1 MINDERNSLRLMQ
14 TYWFVFGLVLLLLN
28 DFILKEVFGNWFTGK
43 LSDFT
48 GLFIFQLFW
57 ISFFPKYKKPILFS
71 VCVLFIFWKSSLSG
85 GFIHLWNNSAP
96 FLINRTIDYT
106 DLIALIVLPFANSLE
121 KERDQLRTVAIHPA
135 LPFVVSSFAFMATS
149 YDSRIEYS
157 ATYEFN
163 YGIEKLYSKINAI
176 PDTDIFKRRHFQ
188 KGEKDSTNQSF
199 IIPNEIDSSLIIIDT
214 TYVNIKEDFCFH
226 GYKTKV
232 IVSGNNRKSKLTIL
246 EFQHDCPTNEGGK
259 DDLKILKESFLKKV
273 IQPLLEK

>member
-14 TYWFVFGLVLLLLN
+14 TNWFVFGLVLLLLN
-28 DFILKEVFGNWFTGK
+28 DFILKEAFGNWFTGK

-149 YDSRIEYS
+149 ESTDIEFEN
-157 ATYEFN
+157 TYEFN
-163 YGIEKLYSKINAI
+163 CGINELVCKLY
-176 PDTDIFKRRHFQ
+176 TMEDISTIYNIK
-188 KGEKDSTNQSF
+188 KESYIECDSTGVQFKQGYST
-199 IIPNEIDSSLIIIDT
+199 SSDTLILSINDNFCSIGFN
-214 TYVNIKEDFCFH
+214 VNI
-226 GYKTKV
+226 
-232 IVSGNNRKSKLTIL
+232 IVSGNENYSQIKTLQIH
-246 EFQHDCPTNEGGK
+246 HDCPAKNEDSK
-259 DDLKILKESFLKKV
+259 TLSESFLKKV